1 MSVKLQV
8 GWILLGVLLLSG
20 CTLGIVGTPA
30 GTPPGT
36 PTVNL
41 PANLPDV
48 QRAARAYLDA
58 WKQEDYPAMYAM
70 LTSISQAAI
79 SEEKF
84 IEHYQGVAAEAAL
97 SGVDYQLL
105 TSLTNPD
112 QAQVSYRINLDS
124 SLVGQVQ
131 ADTAMNL
138 SLEGGKWRVQ
148 WDDSLVLPQLKGSN
162 YLSMDTQGYKP
173 SRGNIYDRNGHALVA
188 QADAVAIGLYP
199 DQIDPA
205 QAEFLYTQLSELTGL
220 RGETIQAMHANFPAG
235 AGWYLPLG
243 EVTADEVTSRYE
255 ALNGLRGLSL
265 SSYKSRYYF
274 DGGVAAHVLGYM
286 GEIPAEQQSEYLRQ
300 GYQIGDRI
308 GLSGLEKWGESVLS
322 GQRGGALYVR
332 NSSGQP
338 VTILAEKTAKPAQAI
353 YTTLDRDFQEGVQQ
367 AISGFRAAVVVIER
381 DTGRVLAMAS
391 SPDFDPNAFE
401 PVNYNSGVLQANL
414 DSPDQP
420 LFNRASQ
427 GQYPLGSVFK
437 IITMAAALESGEYS
451 SGSTYYCGKTFTEL
465 QGVTLYDWTN
475 DYDFPASGNLTL
487 PGGLIR
493 SCNPWFYHIGLDLFN
508 RGMGNLVTEMA
519 GGFGLGKPTGIVGV
533 DEVAGQVPEPESQSD
548 ATNQSIGQGALLV
561 TPLQVANFV
570 AAIGNGGTLYQP
582 QLIERIVPLDGQPEQ
597 IFQPKV
603 LGQLPVSA
611 EVLEVI
617 QQAMVGVVSSTQPR
631 GTAYHVFTG
640 LEFPVAGK
648 TGTAQTGISAPH
660 AWFAGYTFAE
670 QADHPDIAVAV
681 VMENAGEGS
690 DYAAPVFRRIVELY
704 FRGIPGKLYDWESIY
719 NVTATPEP

>member
-1 MSVKLQV
+1 M
-8 GWILLGVLLLSG
+8 
-20 CTLGIVGTPA
+20 
-30 GTPPGT
+30 
-36 PTVNL
+36 
-41 PANLPDV
+41 
-48 QRAARAYLDA
+48 
-58 WKQEDYPAMYAM
+58 
-70 LTSISQAAI
+70 
-79 SEEKF
+79 
-84 IEHYQGVAAEAAL
+84 
-97 SGVDYQLL
+97 
-105 TSLTNPD
+105 
-112 QAQVSYRINLDS
+112 
-124 SLVGQVQ
+124 GQVQ

-148 WDDSLVLPQLKGSN
+148 WDNSLVLPQLKGSN

-519 GGFGLGKPTGIVGV
+519 GGFGSG
-533 DEVAGQVPEPESQSD
+533 
-548 ATNQSIGQGALLV
+548 
-561 TPLQVANFV
+561 
-570 AAIGNGGTLYQP
+570 
-582 QLIERIVPLDGQPEQ
+582 
-597 IFQPKV
+597 
-603 LGQLPVSA
+603 
-611 EVLEVI
+611 
-617 QQAMVGVVSSTQPR
+617 
-631 GTAYHVFTG
+631 
-640 LEFPVAGK
+640 
-648 TGTAQTGISAPH
+648 
-660 AWFAGYTFAE
+660 
-670 QADHPDIAVAV
+670 
-681 VMENAGEGS
+681 
-690 DYAAPVFRRIVELY
+690 
-704 FRGIPGKLYDWESIY
+704 
-719 NVTATPEP
+719 